1 MGSLKIKSIYHFNK
15 IEIEY
20 ISEKYHVTKIV
31 AVCFLGKSKFT
42 LDEKGSVSISGESPY
57 GVFDKEQWKNIS
69 KISCGSNHIVGLK
82 NDGTAVAYGDNSNGQ
97 CNVSHWK
104 DVAMISTSG
113 NLTVGI
119 TESGVVLKT
128 NKSFEIFL
136 EKQFVRYHSMLLEN
150 QKELAQCRDMLSEAK
165 KQINAMNEQS
175 ETILK
180 SNQTLMNKYAHLK
193 NYTSILQN
201 IMGGVYEKGTVP
213 NYDEA
218 LKWYRHADEGGNPKA
233 KESLLRLQS
242 KIKSEQAEKQHK
254 EKAGR
259 MKNLIGCGSY
269 HAAALKSNGT
279 VVAYGKNAKGIC
291 DVRNWRNI
299 VAISANGGYML
310 GHITAGLRA
319 DGTVVCVGNV
329 SYSEVAGWKNIVY
342 ISAGFDNLLG
352 IKSDGTVI
360 SAGSSYQGKG
370 NVSGWKNIV
379 EVSAG
384 WEHTIGLK
392 ADGTVIA
399 VGNSKCYSGASDWKN
414 IISVSAGNGHTVG
427 LKSYG
432 SVVAA
437 GKVEYFKEISLWKNI
452 IAVSAG
458 YYHTVGLKADGTVVA
473 TGHNNYGECN
483 LSGWKDIVAVSAGE
497 ECTLGLKSDGTL
509 VFAGKNRNGVL
520 GITREKLF

>member
-42 LDEKGSVSISGESPY
+42 LDENGSVSISGESPY

>member
-136 EKQFVRYHSMLLEN
+136 EKQFVRYHGMLLDN
-150 QKELAQCRDMLSEAK
+150 QKELAQCRDMLSEAR
-165 KQINAMNEQS
+165 KQISAMNEQS

-193 NYTSILQN
+193 NYTSILQSV
-201 IMGGVYEKGTVP
+201 MGGVYEKGTEP
-213 NYDEA
+213 NYQEA

-319 DGTVVCVGNV
+319 DGTVVSVGNV
-329 SYSEVAGWKNIVY
+329 SYSEVASWNNIVS
-342 ISAGFDNLLG
+342 ISAGYDNLLG
-352 IKSDGTVI
+352 IKSDGTVVA
-360 SAGSSYQGKG
+360 AGSNYQNKC
-370 NVSGWKNIV
+370 NVSGWTDIV
-379 EVSAG
+379 EVSAS
-384 WEHTIGLK
+384 WEHSIGLK
-392 ADGTVIA
+392 ADGTVVTA
-399 VGNSKCYSGASDWKN
+399 GNSKYCSGVSEWKN
-414 IISVSAGNGHTVG
+414 IVSVSAGNGHTVG
-427 LKSYG
+427 LKAYG

-437 GKVEYFKEISLWKNI
+437 GKVEYFKAISLWKNI
-452 IAVSAG
+452 VAVSAG
-458 YYHTVGLKADGTVVA
+458 YYHTVGLRADGTVAA
-473 TGHNNYGECN
+473 TGHNSYGECN
-483 LSGWKDIVAVSAGE
+483 VSDWRNIIAISAGE

-509 VFAGKNRNGVL
+509 VFAGKNRNGIM

>member
-42 LDEKGSVSISGESPY
+42 LDENGSVSISGESPY

-82 NDGTAVAYGDNSNGQ
+82 NDGTVVAYGSNFFGQ
-97 CNVSHWK
+97 CNVSDWK
-104 DVAMISTSG
+104 DIAMISTAG
-113 NLTVGI
+113 NMTVGI
-119 TESGVVLKT
+119 TKSGIILKT
-128 NKSFEIFL
+128 DKDFEIFL
-136 EKQFVRYHSMLLEN
+136 EKEFVRYHN
-150 QKELAQCRDMLSEAK
+150 MLSETNSILSDAQ

-193 NYTSILQN
+193 NYTSILQHS
-201 IMGGVYEKGTVP
+201 MGTVYEKGTAP
-213 NYDEA
+213 NYKEA

-233 KESLLRLQS
+233 KESLIKLQN
-242 KIKSEQAEKQHK
+242 KIRETKAEEKSIQEKRK
-254 EKAGR
+254 YR
-259 MKNLIGCGSY
+259 NLIGCGSY
-269 HAAALKSNGT
+269 HAAALKADGT

-310 GHITAGLRA
+310 GHITSGLRA
-319 DGTVVCVGNV
+319 DGTVISAGNV
-329 SYSEVAGWKNIVY
+329 SAGNVANWKGIVY
-342 ISAGFDNLLG
+342 ISAGFDHLVG

-360 SAGSSYQGKG
+360 AAGSSYQGKG

-384 WEHTIGLK
+384 WEYTVGLK
-392 ADGTVIA
+392 ADGTVLA
-399 VGNSKCYSGASDWKN
+399 VGNSKYYSGVSDWKN
-414 IISVSAGNGHTVG
+414 IISISAGNHHTVG

-432 SVVAA
+432 SVVAV
-437 GKVEYFKEISLWKNI
+437 GNVEYFKEISLWKNI

-473 TGHNNYGECN
+473 TGNNNYGECN
-483 LSGWKDIVAVSAGE
+483 LSGWKNIVAVSAGE
-497 ECTLGLKSDGTL
+497 NCTLGLKSDGTL